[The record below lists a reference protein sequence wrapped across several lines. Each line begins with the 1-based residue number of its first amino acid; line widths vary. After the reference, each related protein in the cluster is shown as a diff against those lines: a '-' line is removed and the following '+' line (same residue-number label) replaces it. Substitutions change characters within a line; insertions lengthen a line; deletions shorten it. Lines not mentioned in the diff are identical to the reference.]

1 MGQDSAETIPVVHL
15 VAGPTGVGK
24 SDMAS
29 ALAKAERAPVVV
41 ADRIQCFT
49 DLATTSARAGAYE
62 PGVSR
67 FWLGDRTVLDGDYP
81 AAQAVQ
87 ELIDTVTGLSGEHH
101 QVIIEGG
108 SVSLLQHLAG
118 QLPDLP
124 WRFTVTLLPM
134 PDRASYL
141 AALTARARA
150 MLTPVPPGRSLLD
163 ELAALWR
170 IPQAREFV
178 ASVNGLE
185 AALEWC
191 AKYSVDP
198 AEAGSSDVPREL
210 RERLAHMIAVR
221 HLEHGV
227 LQNSVFRELFR
238 DWPANLRQQREPAA

>member
-1 MGQDSAETIPVVHL
+1 MGQDSAETMPVVHL

-24 SDMAS
+24 SDTAS
-29 ALAKAERAPVVV
+29 ALAKADGAPVVV

-49 DLATTSARAGAYE
+49 DLATTSARAGADE

-81 AAQAVQ
+81 AAEAAHV
-87 ELIDTVTGLSGEHH
+87 LIDTVTRLSGEHQ

-108 SVSLLQHLAG
+108 SISLLQHLAG
-118 QLPDLP
+118 HLPDLP
-124 WRFTVTLLPM
+124 WRFTVALLAM

-170 IPQAREFV
+170 IPRARTFV

-198 AEAGSSDVPREL
+198 AEADSPDVPAEL
-210 RERLAHMIAVR
+210 RERLAHMIGVR
-221 HLEHGV
+221 HLEHGL
-227 LQNSVFRELFR
+227 LQNRVFEDLFR
-238 DWPANLRQQREPAA
+238 GRPADLGQQREPAA